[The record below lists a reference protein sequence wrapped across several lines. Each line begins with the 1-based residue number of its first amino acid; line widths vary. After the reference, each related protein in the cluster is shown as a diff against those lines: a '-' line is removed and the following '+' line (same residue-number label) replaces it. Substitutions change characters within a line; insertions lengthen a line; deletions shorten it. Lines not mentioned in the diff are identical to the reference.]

1 MATCNYAGMP
11 VSLEDAM
18 TLLNGA
24 TMHNLTNLRDGGLVT
39 FVALPSC
46 HLCRL
51 GYGPNSE
58 FPVDGKRCGGC
69 RAVYYCNKV
78 GVVVYL
84 CALGAFQPTF
94 HKRHSTYVRYV
105 GMPDQRLARTQE
117 DMQVAQKTTSI
128 RKGGAKGIP
137 NRRPRFNSRRT
148 RTRGN
153 MDENQR

>member
-1 MATCNYAGMP
+1 
-11 VSLEDAM
+11 M

-78 GVVVYL
+78 GVVVL
-84 CALGAFQPTF
+84 LVCIGCVPTNF
-94 HKRHSTYVRYV
+94 SQTAQYIRTLRRHARPKTGKNTRRHASGTKNNEHPQRRCERHTEPSTPIQFPSNQDTGQHGRESA
-105 GMPDQRLARTQE
+105 M
-117 DMQVAQKTTSI
+117 
-128 RKGGAKGIP
+128 IP
-137 NRRPRFNSRRT
+137 RHHNESLLH
-148 RTRGN
+148 
-153 MDENQR
+153 Q